1 MLLCLGSYFNTCK
14 SEIFKILK
22 GAEKYIMKHADGFV
36 WCDKFET
43 AEWYGNDLDN
53 KKIHIRKKIVT
64 SSEGHGEKMMIDRA
78 EFEKLAKENGK
89 IIIDPMD
96 KYMNTMKIIELMKE
110 RNITV
115 YKLSKMIN
123 YDRTN
128 LKKILNGEIKEPTI
142 STVIAIADAL
152 EVNIDEIVI
161 RNK

>member
-1 MLLCLGSYFNTCK
+1 MNLKQNLMILSK
-14 SEIFKILK
+14 KLKILINN
-22 GAEKYIMKHADGFV
+22 E
-36 WCDKFET
+36 
-43 AEWYGNDLDN
+43 
-53 KKIHIRKKIVT
+53 IVKDD
-64 SSEGHGEKMMIDRA
+64 EEQ
-78 EFEKLAKENGK
+78 KEVMNTDK
-89 IIIDPMD
+89 II
-96 KYMNTMKIIELMKE
+96 KLMKE

-152 EVNIDEIVI
+152 EINIDEIVI

>member
-1 MLLCLGSYFNTCK
+1 MNENK
-14 SEIFKILK
+14 DKI
-22 GAEKYIMKHADGFV
+22 
-36 WCDKFET
+36 CDDT
-43 AEWYGNDLDN
+43 DS
-53 KKIHIRKKIVT
+53 RKKLYKKDILFK
-64 SSEGHGEKMMIDRA
+64 SEGHGEKTMIDRA
-78 EFEKLAKENGK
+78 EFEKWAKENGE

-161 RNK
+161 RHN

>member
-64 SSEGHGEKMMIDRA
+64 ASEGHGEKMMIDRA
-78 EFEKLAKENGK
+78 EFEKWAKENGK

>member
-1 MLLCLGSYFNTCK
+1 MNENKDRIYGD
-14 SEIFKILK
+14 
-22 GAEKYIMKHADGFV
+22 ADS
-36 WCDKFET
+36 
-43 AEWYGNDLDN
+43 
-53 KKIHIRKKIVT
+53 RKKLYKKDILFK
-64 SSEGHGEKMMIDRA
+64 SEGHGEKIMIDRA
-78 EFEKLAKENGK
+78 EFEKWAKENGK

-152 EVNIDEIVI
+152 EINIDEIVI